1 MGDHEHAD
9 SLIDRIVQR
18 EGGFVNN
25 PSDKG
30 GATKYGITQG
40 TLSAWRGVPVSV
52 SDVERLTVP
61 EASAIYLKRYITD
74 PGLDCITDPELR
86 ELMVDFGVLS
96 GPKRAIIGLQ
106 TALGITADGSFGPA
120 SRAALAAHKNPEALY
135 YKVKCERLEQFI
147 RILANPSQAVF
158 ATGWANRLDEFLRT
172 SKT

>member
-25 PSDKG
+25 PADKG

-40 TLSAWRGVPVSV
+40 TLAAWRGAPVTV
-52 SDVERLTVP
+52 ADVERLTVA

-74 PGLDCITDPELR
+74 PGLDGIKDPALR

-96 GPKRAIIGLQ
+96 GPKRAIMGLQ
-106 TALGITADGSFGPA
+106 KALGVTADGDFGPA
-120 SRAALAAHKNPEALY
+120 SRAALAAHTNPEALY
-135 YKVKCERLEQFI
+135 YKVKCERLEQFV
-147 RILANPSQAVF
+147 RILADPSQAIF
-158 ATGWANRLDEFLRT
+158 ATGWANRLDELQYR
-172 SKT
+172 